1 MKLPI
6 TTKLIAGC
14 ALLTSTAA
22 TFAHEGHGLG
32 ASSHWHATDTFGLL
46 LVAGLAALAIWLS
59 GGGKK

>member
-1 MKLPI
+1 MKLPF

-14 ALLTSTAA
+14 ALLACTAA
-22 TFAHEGHGLG
+22 TFAHEGHGMG
-32 ASSHWHATDTFGLL
+32 ASSHWHATDSFGLL